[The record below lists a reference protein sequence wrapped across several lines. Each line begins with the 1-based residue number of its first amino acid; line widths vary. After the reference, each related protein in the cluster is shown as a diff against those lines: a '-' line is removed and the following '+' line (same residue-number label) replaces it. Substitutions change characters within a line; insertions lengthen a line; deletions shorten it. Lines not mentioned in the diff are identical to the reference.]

1 MGTLPED
8 ITITG
13 AGVTLV
19 EERDLWD
26 MPVLFLLMLPLMG
39 AEWAFRKVRGLV

>member
-1 MGTLPED
+1 MLPED

-19 EERDLWD
+19 EQMPLWD
-26 MPVLFLLMLPLMG
+26 MPIIFLLMLTLMG
-39 AEWAFRKVRGLV
+39 AEWGFRRMRGLV